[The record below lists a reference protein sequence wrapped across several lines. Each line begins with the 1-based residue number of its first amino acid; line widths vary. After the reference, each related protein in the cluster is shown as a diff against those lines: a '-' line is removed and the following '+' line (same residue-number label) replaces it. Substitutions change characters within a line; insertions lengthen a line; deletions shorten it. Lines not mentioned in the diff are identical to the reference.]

1 MALPAAPE
9 ATDGASAPLSG
20 ITVLDVT
27 HMLAGPYC
35 TWILGALG
43 AEVIKVEMPGRGD
56 FTRRIAPFSH
66 GESLYFLSVNR
77 NKRSIALDLKS
88 PEGKEVFRRLAA
100 KADILVENNR
110 AGVMTRLGLDYTA
123 LSEIN
128 SRLIFASISGFGQTG
143 PYRDRPAFDAVVQA
157 MSGMMSITGEPDR
170 SPSRVGA
177 SIGDMGASLFG
188 AVGILAALQERSRTG
203 RGAMVDVSMLDS
215 QVALLENAM
224 ARYLNTGEVAQRIGS
239 RHPLVTPFQA
249 FATADAPL
257 VICCDTEAQWQA
269 LCRTIGRPDFIT
281 DERFVDG
288 NARTRNH
295 AVLEPLLLA
304 TFATRIRSE
313 WLELLEKADVPC
325 GPVNSIADIAADP
338 QIAARQMVVQV
349 GADKF
354 AALPIRSESSAAP
367 RETPAPALGQHTD
380 AILSALAYGPE
391 DITRLRAKKIVD

>member
-1 MALPAAPE
+1 MALDASSAQSDAPS
-9 ATDGASAPLSG
+9 GPLSG
-20 ITVLDVT
+20 ITVVDVT

-43 AEVIKVEMPGRGD
+43 ADVIKVEMPGRGD

-88 PEGKEVFRRLAA
+88 PDGKKVFRRLAA
-100 KADILVENNR
+100 KADIVVENNR

-143 PYRDRPAFDAVVQA
+143 PYHDRPAFDAVVQA

-203 RGAMVDVSMLDS
+203 RGSMVDVSMLDS

-281 DERFVDG
+281 DSRFVDG

-295 AVLEPLLLA
+295 AALEPLLLA
-304 TFATRIRSE
+304 AFTTRMRSE
-313 WLELLEKADVPC
+313 WLKLLEEADVPC

-349 GADKF
+349 GTDKF
-354 AALPIRSESSAAP
+354 AALPIRSESGAAP

-380 AILSALAYGPE
+380 AILTELAYSPG
-391 DITRLRAKKIVD
+391 DISRLRAKKIVD

>member
-1 MALPAAPE
+1 MALDASSARSNAPS
-9 ATDGASAPLSG
+9 GPLSG
-20 ITVLDVT
+20 ITVVDVT

-43 AEVIKVEMPGRGD
+43 ADVIKVEMPGRGD

-88 PEGKEVFRRLAA
+88 PDGKEVFRRLTA
-100 KADILVENNR
+100 KADIIVENNR
-110 AGVMTRLGLDYTA
+110 AGVMTRLGLDYAA

-128 SRLIFASISGFGQTG
+128 SRLIFASLSGFGQTG

-170 SPSRVGA
+170 PPLRVGT

-203 RGAMVDVSMLDS
+203 RGSMVDVSMLDS

-269 LCRTIGRPDFIT
+269 LCRTISRPDFIT
-281 DERFVDG
+281 DERFADG

-304 TFATRIRSE
+304 AFATRIRSE
-313 WLELLEKADVPC
+313 WLKLLEEADVPC

-338 QIAARQMVVQV
+338 QIAAREMVVQV
-349 GADKF
+349 GADRF
-354 AALPIRSESSAAP
+354 AAIPIRSATGAAP

-380 AILSALAYGPE
+380 AVLAQLAYGPE
-391 DITRLRAKKIVD
+391 DIARLRAAKIVS

>member
-1 MALPAAPE
+1 MASPATSDE
-9 ATDGASAPLSG
+9 KDTRGPLAG
-20 ITVLDVT
+20 VTVVDVT

-35 TWILGALG
+35 TWVLGALG

-88 PEGKEVFRRLAA
+88 TEGKEVFRRLAA
-100 KADILVENNR
+100 KADIVVENNR
-110 AGVMTRLGLDYTA
+110 AGVMTRLGLDYSA
-123 LSEIN
+123 LSKIN
-128 SRLIFASISGFGQTG
+128 PRLIFASISGFGQTG

-157 MSGMMSITGEPDR
+157 MSGMMSITGDPDR

-188 AVGILAALQERSRTG
+188 AVGILAALQERTRTG
-203 RGAMVDVSMLDS
+203 LGSMVDVSMLDS

-269 LCRTIGRPDFIT
+269 LCRTIGTPNLIN
-281 DERFVDG
+281 DERFIDG

-295 AVLEPLLLA
+295 AMLEPILLA

-313 WLELLEKADVPC
+313 WLALLEKSDVPC
-325 GPVNSIADIAADP
+325 GPVNSISDIAADP
-338 QIAARQMVVQV
+338 QIAAREMVVQV

-354 AALPIRSESSAAP
+354 SALPIRSENGAAP
-367 RETPAPALGQHTD
+367 RETPAPALGQDTD
-380 AILSALAYGPE
+380 AILAELAYSPE
-391 DITRLRAKKIVD
+391 DVSRLRATKIVD

>member
-1 MALPAAPE
+1 MASPAASDE
-9 ATDGASAPLSG
+9 KDTRGPLAG
-20 ITVLDVT
+20 VTVVDVT

-88 PEGKEVFRRLAA
+88 TEGKEVFRRLAA
-100 KADILVENNR
+100 KADIVVENNR
-110 AGVMTRLGLDYTA
+110 AGVMTRLGLDYSA
-123 LSEIN
+123 LSKIN
-128 SRLIFASISGFGQTG
+128 PRLIFASISGFGQTG

-157 MSGMMSITGEPDR
+157 MSGMMSITGDPDR

-188 AVGILAALQERSRTG
+188 AVGILAALQERTRTG
-203 RGAMVDVSMLDS
+203 LGSMVDVSMLDS

-269 LCRTIGRPDFIT
+269 LCRTIGTPNLIN
-281 DERFVDG
+281 DERFIDG

-295 AVLEPLLLA
+295 AMLEPILLA

-313 WLELLEKADVPC
+313 WLALLEKSDVPC

-338 QIAARQMVVQV
+338 QIAAREMVVQV

-354 AALPIRSESSAAP
+354 SALPIRSENGAAP
-367 RETPAPALGQHTD
+367 RETPAPALGQDTD
-380 AILSALAYGPE
+380 AILAELAYSPE
-391 DITRLRAKKIVD
+391 DVSRLRATKIVD